1 LAALFR
7 REETV
12 LTSSRRSFVKG
23 VVAGT
28 SALVLG
34 FDPVRRSWVTSALAD
49 TPTIAIPNLDGVLLS
64 DPASLAAFGDDFGH
78 VIHHIPVAVLQ
89 PGSVD
94 DVVRA
99 VRFCRQH
106 GIQVAARG
114 QGHSTAGQSQVQGG
128 LVIDSS
134 TLNAI
139 EHIGPDHI
147 RVQAGL
153 RWIDLIAKTI
163 PLGLT
168 PPLLTG
174 FTGLSVGGT
183 LSMGGI
189 GATSFRYGAQVDNV
203 LELEVVTGE
212 GELLRCSPD
221 ERRPLF
227 NAVLGGVGQYAIIVR
242 AKLPLVS
249 VGAMARSYVINYTDT
264 PTFFG
269 DMRAMTRDGKVDGV
283 YTLIVPNPSGGW
295 VYQVNAVKYFT
306 GSPPDDAEILAGLH
320 FPPPALTASSM
331 DTFTYDTLVDQL
343 IGYLQS
349 IGLTSIPHVWGDVFL
364 PASQVETFVPN
375 TLATLTPADLGPA
388 GFILLFPIRN
398 AFSQDLAFRLPDEE
412 HVYLFDVLTS
422 GLPTDPTYVS
432 TELGKARSLFE
443 GARAVGGTLY
453 PIGSV
458 PLTMSKADWARQ
470 YGAVYPELR
479 IAKEVFDP
487 AHILTPGP
495 AIF

>member
-1 LAALFR
+1 
-7 REETV
+7 
-12 LTSSRRSFVKG
+12 
-23 VVAGT
+23 
-28 SALVLG
+28 
-34 FDPVRRSWVTSALAD
+34 
-49 TPTIAIPNLDGVLLS
+49 
-64 DPASLAAFGDDFGH
+64 
-78 VIHHIPVAVLQ
+78 
-89 PGSVD
+89 
-94 DVVRA
+94 VVRA

-114 QGHSTAGQSQVQGG
+114 QGHSTAGQCQVQGG

-139 EHIGPDHI
+139 EHMGPDHV
-147 RVQAGL
+147 RVQMGL

-242 AKLPLVS
+242 AKLPLVGVLPS
-249 VGAMARSYVINYTDT
+249 ARSYVINYLDA

-269 DMRAMTRDGKVDGV
+269 DMQILTSSGKIDGV
-283 YTLIVPNPSGGW
+283 YALVVPNPSGGW
-295 VYQVNAVKYFT
+295 VYQVNAVKYFAT
-306 GSPPDDAEILAGLH
+306 SSPPNDAEVLAGLH

-343 IGYLQS
+343 IAYLGS
-349 IGLTSIPHVWGDVFL
+349 LGLTSIPHVWGDVFL
-364 PASQVETFVPN
+364 PASLTEVFVQT

-388 GFILLFPIRN
+388 GFVLLFPIRN
-398 AFSQDLAFRLPDEE
+398 AFSQDLAFRLPGEE

-422 GLPTDPTYVS
+422 GLPTDPSYVS
-432 TELGKARSLFE
+432 TELAKARSLFE

-453 PIGSV
+453 PIGSI
-458 PLTMSKADWARQ
+458 PLTMSKDDWARQ
-470 YGAVYPELR
+470 YGAVYPELK

-495 AIF
+495 GIF